1 MGRKSKAKRLRRN
14 QNIGTALDV
23 NNRQLIS
30 RFTAYTTKSLYR
42 TDTQFKP
49 IPMSLTIPQASLGE
63 PGTWQNLWVV
73 PSYREEPVI
82 DWSKRKIT
90 VTFWV
95 GSSIPELKISNWVYQ
110 FPHSQIKIAG
120 PLRAGAIDGTQ
131 EYSIQLV
138 EDREAFLDKLIVE
151 VPKPIQTPLEISH
164 QAPIMKQA
172 VSECFHVASDWLS
185 ALSVASDAALT
196 IHYLTAQDSGSG
208 IQWTIYQVP
217 HPEKRLHSMW
227 TGPYGPMFRH
237 AMILYREGRSSEN
250 PAYQVLTY
258 YKLARL
264 LIGGE
269 KGIGPGLIAAMHK
282 WLEQQDI
289 ASSFPSRRWK
299 GNPYDGQKYA
309 ILING
314 VLQDARDKISHAI
327 LDNGDTL
334 DLNDWDDWINLREI
348 ANVLHT
354 IVRELLGD
362 VEQQFRRGQTGLT
375 PP

>member
-1 MGRKSKAKRLRRN
+1 M
-14 QNIGTALDV
+14 
-23 NNRQLIS
+23 
-30 RFTAYTTKSLYR
+30 
-42 TDTQFKP
+42 DTQFKP
-49 IPMSLTIPQASLGE
+49 IPMSLAFPQASLGE

-73 PSYREEPVI
+73 PSYREDPVI

-120 PLRAGAIDGTQ
+120 SLRAGAIDGTQ

-138 EDREAFLDKLIVE
+138 EDKEDFLDKLIVE

-164 QAPIMKQA
+164 QAPIMEQA

-185 ALSVASDAALT
+185 ALSVKSDAALT

-217 HPEKRLHSMW
+217 HPDKKLHHMW

-237 AMILYREGRSSEN
+237 AMVLYREGRSSEN

-258 YKLARL
+258 YKLARIL
-264 LIGGE
+264 LGGE
-269 KGIGPGLIAAMHK
+269 KGIARGLIGATHE
-282 WLEQQDI
+282 WLTQQNI
-289 ASSFPSRRWK
+289 PPSFPPRIWT
-299 GNPYDGQKYA
+299 GYPYDGQKYTT
-309 ILING
+309 LING
-314 VLQDARDKISHAI
+314 ILREKRDKISHAI
-327 LDNGDTL
+327 LDDGDAL
-334 DLNDWDDWINLREI
+334 DLNSWNDWIKLRET
-348 ANVLHT
+348 ANILHT
-354 IVRELLGD
+354 IVREWLGD
-362 VEQQFRRGQTGLT
+362 VEQQCGRGQGKLT